1 MSRLVVI
8 FTLLLVS
15 AIVAVPD
22 VSQILTS
29 VDVNPFVDWDGTEC
43 KGTTPGDRVCNHDCT
58 KVLLCQGEEQ
68 AIELLSCKQDEGC
81 VRGECVEGASDCH
94 SETDPITCTGVGLFP
109 DPDDCTKFHICKA
122 GGGPST
128 NRTCADDWAYNP
140 LTGVCS
146 EQLTGSICSSLPIV
160 CDGLA
165 DTDRFPGNPS
175 IYYICVSDDG
185 VEIYPSLY
193 RCPHGGIYN
202 PSTYQCS
209 DSSTNSAATS
219 SSSSSSD
226 VSSSPTTTSVTG
238 SGTPSS
244 VPPSTTQPSS
254 SDTPLTP
261 SPTDSSPTTPSPD
274 ATSGTPPNT
283 PGSTAGPTSSDT
295 PPATSSATGSSQP
308 TASSDTTPGTPP
320 TVTASTAQPTP
331 PDVPTTPSLTSPLPS
346 TTPPS
351 TGGECSNPLE
361 IVPDPSDCSS
371 YYECLPTN
379 KWTRIEC
386 IYGYYFNRDE
396 EKCLY
401 GSCPYT
407 SW

>member
-1 MSRLVVI
+1 MSQLVVI

-15 AIVAVPD
+15 ATAAVPD

-29 VDVNPFVDWDGTEC
+29 VVVNPYVDWNGTEC
-43 KGTTPGDRVCNHDCT
+43 MGTTPGDRVCNYNCR

-68 AIELLSCKQDEGC
+68 AIELITCQDNYGC
-81 VRGECVEGASDCH
+81 VRGECVEGE
-94 SETDPITCTGVGLFP
+94 SECDVENDPITCTGMGLFP
-109 DPDDCTKFHICKA
+109 DPYDCTKFHICKA
-122 GGGPST
+122 EGNSSVRYCSDG
-128 NRTCADDWAYNP
+128 WAYNP

-146 EQLTGSICSSLPIV
+146 EELTGSICSSLPIV
-160 CDGLA
+160 CDALA
-165 DTDRFPGNPS
+165 DSSTFPGNPS

-209 DSSTNSAATS
+209 DSSTNSTATS
-219 SSSSSSD
+219 PSSSSSD
-226 VSSSPTTTSVTG
+226 VSSSPTTTSVTV

-274 ATSGTPPNT
+274 ATSGTPPTT
-283 PGSTAGPTSSDT
+283 PDSTAGSTSADT

-308 TASSDTTPGTPP
+308 TASPDTPGTPP
-320 TVTASTAQPTP
+320 TVVPSSTAQPTP
-331 PDVPTTPSLTSPLPS
+331 PDVPTTPSLTSSLPS

-351 TGGECSNPLE
+351 TGGDCSNPLE

-379 KWTRIEC
+379 KWTHIEC
-386 IYGYYFNRDE
+386 IYGYYFNREE